1 MPKVGTLDPEKVT
14 MTRSR
19 LLTAVAVA
27 VTAATSCTALAGCTT
42 SSGRAVSHDTH
53 SAAALS
59 VSSSTPAHRWSGKP
73 AEVDPLTGDKPSNNP
88 VIAVRIDDTAAG
100 RPQAGVTAADIVY
113 VTQVEGGLIR
123 LLAIFHT
130 TLPTAVEPV
139 RSTRADNPQLA
150 LEYGHIDYV
159 ASGGSHPEL
168 APLNRSPLRSDINDR
183 GGPGF
188 SRDPRRIAP
197 ENLIADLPVIAKKL
211 HGPTARSIGLTWNS
225 RFDAK
230 SSGPGRAVRTTVG
243 ATPVDFVWKPDLHRY
258 VRMIDG
264 RLQRAASGAL
274 IATPN
279 VIVQFC
285 KVTVYWKDKDVDHNP
300 AAWTHT
306 IGQGRAVVF
315 RNGRKIVGTWTRRD
329 VNSGTVL
336 RAHGRSIPLTPG
348 GAWFVLVR
356 TGTALH

>member
-1 MPKVGTLDPEKVT
+1 MPKIGTLDPERVT

-19 LLTAVAVA
+19 LLAAVAVA
-27 VTAATSCTALAGCTT
+27 VTVATSCALAGCTT
-42 SSGRAVSHDTH
+42 SSGRAFSRDTH

-59 VSSSTPAHRWSGKP
+59 ESSFTPAHRRAGKS
-73 AEVDPLTGDKPSNNP
+73 AEVDPLTGGKPSNNP

-113 VTQVEGGLIR
+113 VTQVEGGLTR
-123 LLAIFHT
+123 LLAIFHS
-130 TLPTAVEPV
+130 TLPTTVEPV

-188 SRDPRRIAP
+188 SRDPRRTAP
-197 ENLIADLPVIAKKL
+197 ENLIANLPVIARKL
-211 HGPTARSIGLTWNS
+211 HGPTARSIGLTWS
-225 RFDAK
+225 SPFDAK
-230 SSGPGRAVRTTVG
+230 GTRPGRAVRTTVG
-243 ATPVDFVWKPDLHRY
+243 ATPVDFVWKPKLHRY

-264 RLQRAASGAL
+264 RVQRAANGAL

-306 IGQGRAVVF
+306 IGQGKAVVF
-315 RNGRKIVGTWTRRD
+315 RNGSKIVGTWSRRD

-336 RAHGRSIPLTPG
+336 RARGRSIPLAPG
-348 GAWFVLVR
+348 GAWFVLAK